1 IINGGVVNVDGTSD
15 GGVETAYYTF
25 SLTYPGNLFQMTGGA
40 LRIKGPTSKGL
51 ILINSDPQNTSVS
64 GGKVIVEV
72 ANAVDHHRI
81 TSRAA
86 CWNGEIE
93 RTVSTGNNRAVKIQA
108 GNSFGQILPVMP
120 LIVKGNLVIK
130 GDNAATLN
138 TLASA
143 GVFADVHIQGN
154 LTIHNGGIY

>member
-1 IINGGVVNVDGTSD
+1 
-15 GGVETAYYTF
+15 AAF
-25 SLTYPGNLFQMTGGA
+25 WNL
-40 LRIKGPTSKGL
+40 
-51 ILINSDPQNTSVS
+51 
-64 GGKVIVEV
+64 
-72 ANAVDHHRI
+72 
-81 TSRAA
+81 
-86 CWNGEIE
+86 EIE

-154 LTIHNGGIY
+154 LTIHNGGIYTHNQNTTFFEGNSNSNISLPTTSTQTFHNLVINKSSETRYAKIIGGNGTRAMEVQGLFD